1 MRQAI
6 RSFWG
11 NYFNFFTRATR
22 AEYWYYFLLYFVV
35 SMVIGMGAL
44 SKFWL
49 IKIPFSVI
57 GPIWTA
63 AHFIGFLSLA
73 IRRLHDSNK
82 SGWWLL
88 LCILLSWCFI
98 GEVIFVVLM
107 VLPSSVGNN
116 RFGPERNYG
125 NGSGYNNYGNGSD
138 FNNNGYN
145 Y

>member
-35 SMVIGMGAL
+35 SVVLGMGAF
-44 SKFWL
+44 SKFWP
-49 IKIPFSVI
+49 IKVTFSVI
-57 GPIWTA
+57 VPIWAA

-88 LCILLSWCFI
+88 LCIALSWCFV
-98 GEVIFVVLM
+98 GEILFVVLM
-107 VLPSSVGNN
+107 ALPSTVGNN
-116 RFGPERNYG
+116 KFGLGR
-125 NGSGYNNYGNGSD
+125 SYGNGSD
-138 FNNNGYN
+138 YNNNN
-145 Y
+145 YTFY